1 MHLTTYLGLGGY
13 LLAVLLL
20 GGVLVIRKTTTARG
34 NIDGLGLLII
44 GSMTLAVGSAAF
56 VAGSTW

>member
-1 MHLTTYLGLGGY
+1 MDLTTYLGLSGY

-20 GGVLVIRKTTTARG
+20 AGVLVIRKTTTARG

-56 VAGSTW
+56 VAGSSW